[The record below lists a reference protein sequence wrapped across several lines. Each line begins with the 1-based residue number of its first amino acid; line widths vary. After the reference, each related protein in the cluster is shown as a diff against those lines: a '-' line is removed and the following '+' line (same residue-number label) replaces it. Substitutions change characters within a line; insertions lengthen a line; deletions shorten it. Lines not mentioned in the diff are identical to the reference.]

1 MKWVYDGIQL
11 AGSMDAHSSFAPS
24 QLQVPNSGA
33 PACIGFDPSLSEL
46 TQAPCHVT
54 GAGTGAGTGAAGA
67 GAGTGGTRGTGATT
81 AGGVGDGRFLRRWKR
96 L

>member
-1 MKWVYDGIQL
+1 
-11 AGSMDAHSSFAPS
+11 MDAHSSLAPS
-24 QLQVPNSGA
+24 QLQVTNSGA
-33 PACIGFDPSLSEL
+33 PACGFDPSLLSEL

-67 GAGTGGTRGTGATT
+67 GAGTGGTRGTGATA
-81 AGGVGDGRFLRRWKR
+81 AGGVGDGRFLGRWKR